1 MNKYKNEKTDIK
13 VDGNTIR
20 FVKKKRQENCMIY
33 YRELEC

>member
-1 MNKYKNEKTDIK
+1 MNETKHEIHDIK

-20 FVKKKRQENCMIY
+20 FIKKKRQENCMIY